1 MEDKDRLQS
10 FSNGYNRN
18 LYRSAVASNT
28 NRKFSVEYSD
38 FVSKVIKQ
46 LIIDPKSEWD
56 PYVSGWYYVNMVSGT
71 WLKETMGIVRSPDH
85 EFKEFSIN
93 ADKVL
98 EEAPYKFGHLIKDI
112 NPPQIGIDYDS
123 ISGRLRTINIATRS
137 NLTNEFS
144 ITWKDTSDALIFK
157 YHEIWNDY
165 IEGQKKGF
173 FSSYKTGDTKDK
185 NKEKNEYFID
195 VPYLN
200 AVWIAIFK
208 PFSYDL
214 IGLIKLMGVAP
225 TNPIPLNELL
235 GQRGVPQAAV
245 YTINY
250 KVVDAIVQLYHGTP
264 SGNFYNEFMET
275 QGGFFSNTIM
285 DSLSIT
291 KNSVG
296 IKLFD

>member
-1 MEDKDRLQS
+1 MADDLSSYRTAYE
-10 FSNGYNRN
+10 RN
-18 LYRSAVASNT
+18 IHRSTVASNT
-28 NRKFSVEYSD
+28 NRNFSVEYSD
-38 FVSKVIKQ
+38 FVSKVVKQ
-46 LIIDPKSEWD
+46 LIIDPRGNWD
-56 PYVSGWYYVNMVSGT
+56 PYISGWYYVNMVGGS
-71 WLKETMGIVRSPDH
+71 WVKETISISNSPDH
-85 EFKEFSIN
+85 KFKEFSIN
-93 ADKVL
+93 AHKVL
-98 EEAPYKFGHLIKDI
+98 TDAPYKFGHLIKDI

-144 ITWKDTSDALIFK
+144 ITWKDNSEAIIFK

-165 IEGQKKGF
+165 IEAQKKGF
-173 FSSYKTGDTKDK
+173 FESYNENEQTEAQKQKD
-185 NKEKNEYFID
+185 EYFIE

-208 PFSYDL
+208 PFTFDL
-214 IGLIKLMGVAP
+214 IGLVKLMGVTP
-225 TNPIPLNELL
+225 TNPIPLQELL

-250 KVVDAIVQLYHGTP
+250 KVVDAIVQLYHGPP

-275 QGGFFSNTIM
+275 QGSFFDTTIM

-291 KNSVG
+291 KNAVG